1 MTAELT
7 AVTEETPAGTSTRCR
22 NCGSYVTGAFARVFG
37 DNEDHV
43 YACLEC
49 STMRS
54 LRTGS
59 GVVHE

>member
-1 MTAELT
+1 MTAEL
-7 AVTEETPAGTSTRCR
+7 AEVIGERPDETNTKCR

-37 DNEDHV
+37 DNNDRV

-49 STMRS
+49 STMRA

>member
-7 AVTEETPAGTSTRCR
+7 TVVEERPDDTSTRCR
-22 NCGSYVTGAFARVFG
+22 NCGSYVTSAFARVFG

>member
-7 AVTEETPAGTSTRCR
+7 TVADQTADETSTRCR
-22 NCGSYVTGAFARVFG
+22 NCGSYVTSAFARVFG
-37 DNEDHV
+37 DNKDHV

-59 GVVHE
+59 GVIHE

>member
-1 MTAELT
+1 MPAELQPV
-7 AVTEETPAGTSTRCR
+7 AETRSDDATTRCR
-22 NCGSYVTGAFARVFG
+22 NCGSYVTSAFARVFG
-37 DNEDHV
+37 DNDNQV

-49 STMRS
+49 STMRA

>member
-7 AVTEETPAGTSTRCR
+7 AVTQGTPTETSTRCR
-22 NCGSYVTGAFARVFG
+22 NCGSYVTSAFARVFG

>member
-7 AVTEETPAGTSTRCR
+7 TVTDDTTNETSTRCR
-22 NCGSYVTGAFARVFG
+22 NCGSYVTSAFARVFG

>member
-1 MTAELT
+1 MNAEM
-7 AVTEETPAGTSTRCR
+7 EEVIDDSPDQMSTRCR
-22 NCGSYVTGAFARVFG
+22 NCGSYVTSAFARVFG

-59 GVVHE
+59 GVVRE

>member
-1 MTAELT
+1 MTAEL
-7 AVTEETPAGTSTRCR
+7 AEAIDDSSEETSTRCR
-22 NCGSYVTGAFARVFG
+22 NCGSYVTSAFARVFG
-37 DNEDHV
+37 DNQDHV

-49 STMRS
+49 STMRA

>member
-1 MTAELT
+1 MSVEFGEAIEDSPD
-7 AVTEETPAGTSTRCR
+7 ETTTRCQ
-22 NCGSYVTGAFARVFG
+22 NCGSYVTSAFARVFG
-37 DNEDHV
+37 NNQDHV

-49 STMRS
+49 STMRA